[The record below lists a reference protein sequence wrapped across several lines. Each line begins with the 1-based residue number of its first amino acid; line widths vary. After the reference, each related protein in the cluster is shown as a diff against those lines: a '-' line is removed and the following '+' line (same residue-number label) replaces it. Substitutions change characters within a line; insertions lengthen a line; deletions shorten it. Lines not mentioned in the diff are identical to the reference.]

1 MSSKSLPAYLQQVLE
16 NHVAQS
22 DIVQDEEL
30 DSIFEKLTSLN
41 ESVEK
46 MKAKIREKKKLRQQE

>member
-30 DSIFEKLTSLN
+30 DSIFEKLSSLN

-46 MKAKIREKKKLRQQE
+46 MKAKIREKKKLKDQG